1 MNTCMASEDRR
12 GSESKVRTFFMEEYL
27 ESIRLERCNLGES
40 GARSLTVAELL
51 QGVGLTRDEI
61 AADLLDVS
69 LRNSPN
75 WGRDDLRDAVAAIH
89 PGATRDNVL
98 VTTGTSEAL
107 LLLFRHLRP
116 RRLALAMPAFQLLYE
131 LPVTL
136 GAEIV
141 ALPVHW
147 NEAGAPHVDRA
158 EWLDLIRRARPD
170 CLLLNNPHNPSGLVF
185 APELC
190 EELLAHAAAHDITVI
205 ADEHYRFH
213 AGERELLGPTLYRPQ
228 GRVFVTGSFIKC
240 LGCTGLRIGWCVGD
254 HAALAAMQ
262 NDKNYTT
269 HTVSPLSEW
278 IGYHVMRS
286 IDSPILAQLRAEW
299 IENRRVL
306 DRFLASSRRLF
317 GRSPAGGFVTCV
329 GVRGARD
336 RRDIAAVAR
345 QMAERRVFLLSL
357 DTMEVG
363 VGVRR
368 DAPALEQGLGFRLG
382 LGAAPGD
389 LREALGLAEVA
400 AEAALAR
407 GEL

>member
-1 MNTCMASEDRR
+1 MAQSGHLAAEAR
-12 GSESKVRTFFMEEYL
+12 VRTFFMEDFL
-27 ESIRLERCNLGES
+27 ESIRLERKNLGES
-40 GARSLTVAELL
+40 GARALTVAELL
-51 QGVGLTRDEI
+51 EGVGLSRDEI
-61 AADLLDVS
+61 ASGMLDMS

-75 WGRDDLRDAVAAIH
+75 WGCDELRDAVAAIH
-89 PGATRDNVL
+89 PGAARDNVL
-98 VTTGTSEAL
+98 ITTGTSEAL

-116 RRLALAMPAFQLLYE
+116 RRLALAMPGFQLLYE
-131 LPVTL
+131 LPATL

-147 NEAGAPHVDRA
+147 DESGAPVIDRA
-158 EWLDLIRRARPD
+158 EWLDLLRRTRPD
-170 CLLLNNPHNPSGLVF
+170 CLLLNNPHNPSGLVL

-190 EELLAHAAAHDITVI
+190 EELLGHAAAHDIAVI

-213 AGERELLGPTLYRPQ
+213 ASEHELLGPTLYRPR

-278 IGYHVMRS
+278 IGAHVMRS

-299 IENRRVL
+299 IENRRTL
-306 DRFLASSRRLF
+306 ERHLASPGRLF
-317 GRSPAGGFVTCV
+317 GRAPAGGFVTCV
-329 GVRGARD
+329 GVRGARS
-336 RRDIAAVAR
+336 RRELDAVAR

-363 VGVRR
+363 VNARR

-382 LGAAPGD
+382 LGVAPGD
-389 LREALGLAEVA
+389 LREALALIEAA
-400 AEAALAR
+400 AEAALR
-407 GEL
+407 GEP